1 MTILDKTEGPGPG
14 FYQPKYTTEKKN
26 PRAVIGSQKRQFY
39 ASSATPGPGAYEVTK
54 S

>member
-14 FYQPKYTTEKKN
+14 FYRPKPVDEKNN
-26 PRAVIGSQKRQFY
+26 PRAIIGSQKRVFY
-39 ASSATPGPGAYEVTK
+39 TNSSTPGPGSYEVTK